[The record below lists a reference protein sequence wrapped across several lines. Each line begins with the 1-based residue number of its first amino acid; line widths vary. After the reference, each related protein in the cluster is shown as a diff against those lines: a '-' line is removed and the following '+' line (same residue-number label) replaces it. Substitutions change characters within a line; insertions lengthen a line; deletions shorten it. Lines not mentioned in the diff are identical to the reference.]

1 PRGRDTRPGC
11 AVCLRADSA
20 RPGPPFNRGTV
31 LGAQSPPTPYKVLKS
46 PRLGA
51 LLDEARRHYN
61 FIVLD
66 TPPLAP
72 VQDCRVV
79 ARWVDG
85 IVLVVAA
92 DHTPRALLEAALDS
106 LDPSK
111 LLGLVFNGYDHLF
124 SGRYASH
131 YVGYYAQPAA
141 HKKSALSR
149 ATKRIGSLLR
159 RGDAATMRKRPRP

>member
-1 PRGRDTRPGC
+1 
-11 AVCLRADSA
+11 
-20 RPGPPFNRGTV
+20 
-31 LGAQSPPTPYKVLKS
+31 
-46 PRLGA
+46 
-51 LLDEARRHYN
+51 
-61 FIVLD
+61 
-66 TPPLAP
+66 
-72 VQDCRVV
+72 
-79 ARWVDG
+79 
-85 IVLVVAA
+85 
-92 DHTPRALLEAALDS
+92 DS

-159 RGDAATMRKRPRP
+159 RGDEATTRKRRGRDGPRWVSPYSKGWSCSWPWAAASMPGAICSSWTGSTWPRWSGSPPRCPSAARSRSTTTTSTTSGWSGASASLLPVSCNHSASP